1 MQERARLETVSVR
14 RRRMVATSIYPNV
27 IQMMDEHDMSVA
39 DLAAVI
45 GVSDAAMR
53 RRLLGKANGGSDIT
67 AYECHLL
74 CEYFHKSFEWLF
86 ATGDVA

>member
-27 IQMMDEHDMSVA
+27 IRVMDERDMSVA

-74 CEYFHKSFEWLF
+74 CEHFHKSFEWLF